1 MKPLF
6 NVLLCTY
13 KRNIMFSGEKV
24 QEISAQHFYAHKLKF
39 VTPSSSQNPYLFKV
53 VAFIC
58 RQGCGIRGGN
68 EAEACQT
75 LSRHRNRT
83 TWPQTKL
90 ACFPAWVD
98 IPGTCGFDL
107 GPVRIRLLPIVR
119 EKNAGKGAKINKDYI
134 HNLIILRHTVAH
146 SSLKTD
152 SKK

>member
-1 MKPLF
+1 MFEGMSEWYEALVQCPSMYVQKKHH
-6 NVLLCTY
+6 VLWR
-13 KRNIMFSGEKV
+13 KGPRNIRTAFLRTQIEVRDTLILAESILV
-24 QEISAQHFYAHKLKF
+24 Q
-39 VTPSSSQNPYLFKV
+39 PV

-75 LSRHRNRT
+75 LSRHRNKA

-107 GPVRIRLLPIVR
+107 GPVRIRLLPIVKR
-119 EKNAGKGAKINKDYI
+119 KKCWKGCQNQ
-134 HNLIILRHTVAH
+134 
-146 SSLKTD
+146 
-152 SKK
+152 